1 MLYDIPEQNVTTL
14 EKRLARLSARTVKAG
29 NPPISFRRTGK
40 FSDIP
45 HATKEGVL
53 VRLIEVEVATETPAY
68 NGWQFLATIC
78 RTEEG
83 NIVRAVPGYEVP
95 TDYRDGDHRCD
106 HCNTVRQRRDTYIV
120 RHTDGRTLRVGSS
133 CVQDFLQHTRPNQM
147 TQAARLCFEAFEM
160 ATAARYPGWLGGGMA
175 ETYRTDLETYLNHVA
190 QEVLT
195 SGRFITSKLAH
206 ERQCEATSRTAY
218 HGMMAAHAPVITPEA
233 QELASKARE
242 WVLAVYAPT
251 MDTDSEDF
259 DVRDIV
265 DAITDTTVRKDVND
279 FEHNL
284 LTVAR
289 SEAIEPRLMGIAAY
303 IVEAYRR
310 SLPRPE
316 EKISAYVGT
325 VGQRM
330 RNVEVTFTKVVARE
344 ADGCSVFYDKTFCIM
359 QDASGNVF
367 VWSASGLHDFELNTP
382 YVLTGTVKRH
392 TEFKGRKQT
401 ELSRC
406 VVEPKVAIAA

>member
-1 MLYDIPEQNVTTL
+1 MLYDIPEQNVATL

-29 NPPISFRRTGK
+29 NSPITFCRTGK
-40 FSDIP
+40 FRDIP

-53 VRLIEVEVATETPAY
+53 VRLIEVEVSTETPAY

-95 TDYRDGDHRCD
+95 TEFRDGEHRCD

-120 RHTDGRTLRVGSS
+120 RHTDGRTLRVGST
-133 CVQDFLQHTRPNQM
+133 CVQDFLQHARPNQM

-160 ATAARYPGWLGGGMA
+160 ATAARYASWLGGTMS

-195 SGRFITSKLAH
+195 SGRFITSKLAA
-206 ERQCEATSRTAY
+206 ERKWQATSRTAY
-218 HGMMAAHAPVITPEA
+218 NSMMNAHDVVITPQA
-233 QELASKARE
+233 QELASMARE
-242 WVLAVYAPT
+242 WVLVTYAPAL
-251 MDTDSEDF
+251 DTDSADF
-259 DVRDIV
+259 DPRDIV
-265 DAITDTTVRKDVND
+265 DSLSTVRRDVND

-316 EKISAYVGT
+316 EKTSAYVGT
-325 VGQRM
+325 VGQRL
-330 RNVEVTFTKVVARE
+330 RDLDVTFTKVVRRE
-344 ADGCSVFYDKTFCIM
+344 ADGCTVMYDKTFCIM
-359 QDASGNVF
+359 QDPAGNVL

-382 YVLTGTVKRH
+382 YTLTGTVKRH
-392 TEFKGRKQT
+392 TEYKNRKQT
-401 ELSRC
+401 ELNRC
-406 VVEPKVAIAA
+406 VIEPKVAIAA